1 MNYLFILLGFD
12 SFYEA
17 MVMLKMLDQLPP
29 GCNVLVYASE
39 LASSYLAG
47 DERVFLMPITTDL
60 SENKKI
66 FDQTI
71 KEGELTSIFV
81 FDYHKTLFTKDYNHN
96 YVIIPFNPEWLDDLE
111 IPVCL
116 VDVYDM
122 FNFNENNNLYLM
134 SSNQFNAEDEP
145 IDTER
150 AEYDE
155 VYTRALLGDNPHN
168 LEKEEI
174 EFEKNEYTKP
184 EMIVKTGI
192 YPYIIKLCPTCEAP
206 KEKTDERFIYWNY
219 SITDF
224 DTAEAEKMKAS
235 LGVQPDRKN
244 ILLNFSYQ
252 FILKSALTNL
262 ASHFERVF
270 KSLVIYLKKMDI
282 KVNLYII
289 GMESNVNQSPILRGS
304 KINVKAFRD
313 PSYNLYKT
321 IMSFADI
328 VIADTTWHPCLIDS
342 ACLKIPTAVI
352 GNSMK
357 ILNDGSCQASFS
369 ATDFDVFSE
378 LEKAIQEAPQTLFP
392 YSSFP
397 LKESEAPY
405 FGYYEDKY
413 IYYLLDIYSD
423 ESVVGFFHEFLVDD
437 DEVYRNLVERCV
449 EYKKRGDYG
458 LKTEQ
463 LIFFFEGYEIDS

>member
-12 SFYEA
+12 SFYES
-17 MVMLKMLDQLPP
+17 MIMLKMIEQLPP
-29 GCNVLVYASE
+29 GCNILVFASE
-39 LASSYLAG
+39 LASTYLVG
-47 DERVFLMPITTDL
+47 DERVFLMPVTTEL
-60 SENKKI
+60 LENKKL

-71 KEGELTSIFV
+71 NEGELTSIFV

-134 SSNQFNAEDEP
+134 SSNQFNVEDEP

-155 VYTRALLGDNPHN
+155 VYTRALLGDNPHD
-168 LEKEEI
+168 LPKEDI

-206 KEKTDERFIYWNY
+206 KDKTDERFIYWNY

-224 DTAEAEKMKAS
+224 ENSETEKMKAP

-262 ASHFERVF
+262 ASHYMRVF
-270 KSLVIYLKKMDI
+270 TSLVIFLKKMDI

-289 GMESNVNQSPILRGS
+289 GMESNVSQLPILRGS

-313 PSYNLYKT
+313 PNYNIYKT
-321 IMSFADI
+321 IMSFADL
-328 VIADTTWHPCLIDS
+328 VLTDTTWHPCLIDS

-352 GNSMK
+352 GNSMS
-357 ILNDGSCQASFS
+357 ILNDGTCQASYS
-369 ATDFDVFSE
+369 STDFDVFKE
-378 LEKAIQEAPQTLFP
+378 LEKAIEEAPQTLFC

-405 FGYYEDKY
+405 FGFYEEKY
-413 IYYLLDIYSD
+413 LYYLIDIYSD
-423 ESVVGFFHEFLVDD
+423 ESVIGFMYEFLVDD
-437 DEVYRNLVERCV
+437 DEVYNKLVERCT
-449 EYKKRGDYG
+449 EYKKRGEFG

-463 LIFFFEGYEIDS
+463 LIYFFEGYETDS